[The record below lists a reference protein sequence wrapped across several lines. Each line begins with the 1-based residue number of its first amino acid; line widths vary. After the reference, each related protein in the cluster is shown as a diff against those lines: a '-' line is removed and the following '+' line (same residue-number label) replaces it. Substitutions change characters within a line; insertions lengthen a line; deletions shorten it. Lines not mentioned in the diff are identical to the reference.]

1 MALRR
6 KEREV
11 PFRKIIP
18 NMITCGNVL
27 CGMLSVVLSFHEH
40 YALAGWLI
48 LAAVFFDFMD
58 GKVARSLGGSSA
70 FGMELDSLADVVSFG
85 VAPAMVVYGAA
96 LRGFLGV
103 TGALAAAF
111 FALCGALRLARFNVT
126 HAPAGSFQGL
136 PIPAGGLFLVS
147 FVMGGVTLPPAIFAA
162 VVVGTGVLMVSNIPY
177 GNLKKLRKG
186 NMNRGKGLFLSLFL
200 LGLGAIFREKAP
212 LMAMGIYVVSGCFR
226 FDWGGWLSKKEG
238 ECPAPGEKP

>member
-1 MALRR
+1 MGMRR
-6 KEREV
+6 TKREI

-27 CGMLSVVLSFHEH
+27 CGMLSVVLSFHAH

-85 VAPAMVVYGAA
+85 VAPAMVAYGAV
-96 LRGFLGV
+96 LHGFFGI
-103 TGALAAAF
+103 TGALVAAF

-147 FVMGGVTLPPAIFAA
+147 FVMAGLTLPSWIFAA
-162 VVVGTGVLMVSNIPY
+162 VAVGTGLLMVSNVPY
-177 GNLKKLRKG
+177 GNLKKVRKG
-186 NMNRGKGLFLSLFL
+186 NVNRTKSVALSLFL
-200 LGLGAIFREKAP
+200 LGLVVIFREKAP
-212 LMAMGIYVVSGCFR
+212 LMAIGIYVVSGFFR
-226 FDWGGWLSKKEG
+226 FDWGRWLSKE
-238 ECPAPGEKP
+238 ERDNPTSEEKH

>member
-96 LRGFLGV
+96 LHGFFGI

-147 FVMGGVTLPPAIFAA
+147 FVMGGVLLPPALFVA
-162 VVVGTGVLMVSNIPY
+162 VVVGTGVLMVSNVPY
-177 GNLKKLRKG
+177 GNLKKVRKG
-186 NMNRGKGLFLSLFL
+186 NVSRSKGAILSLFL
-200 LGLGAIFREKAP
+200 LGLVVIFREKAP
-212 LMAMGIYVVSGCFR
+212 LLAIGIYVVSGFFR
-226 FDWGGWLSKKEG
+226 FDWGRWLSKKE
-238 ECPAPGEKP
+238 EESSASEEKR